1 MMVDLKRELSSKKG
15 CIGPALGRI
24 PSGCSILTVSHQG
37 KSTGMLVS
45 WVQQAAFEPLSLTVC
60 LRPERPAVALITGSG
75 KFLLNVIGSDP
86 GPMFKHFGK
95 GFGPNDDAFVGV
107 AVQESAYGPLIED
120 CIAHLAC
127 EVRSKVSAG
136 DHDLY
141 LAEIHS
147 AWSAVSAE
155 SYTHTRTTGL
165 GY

>member
-1 MMVDLKRELSSKKG
+1 MMVDLKRELSSERD

-24 PSGCSILTVSHQG
+24 PSGCSILTASHRG

-45 WVQQAAFEPLSLTVC
+45 WVQQASFKPLSLTIC
-60 LRPERPAVALITGSG
+60 LGPDRPAVALIAGSG
-75 KFLLNVIGSDP
+75 KFLLNVIGDES

-95 GFGPNDDAFVGV
+95 GFGPNDDAFVGI
-107 AVQESAYGPLIED
+107 AVQETAFGPLIED

-147 AWSAVSAE
+147 AWSTASAE
-155 SYTHTRTTGL
+155 PYTHIRKTGL